1 MISEITV
8 EASLRANTGSAESRR
23 LRRVGLMPATI
34 YGDKKDP
41 ISVIVNAKEITR
53 ILRSE
58 SGHNTIFKLQTSGH
72 DATTVRIKDW
82 QIHPIS
88 GKLMHADFYRISLT
102 EKQNVNVPVELVGE
116 AAGTKIGGGIL
127 EHNLRE
133 LSIECLAADIPE
145 HIDVD
150 VSNLQLG
157 EHISVK
163 DISVPE
169 GLRILNNP
177 DQVVAS
183 VLAPREETVSEPLAE
198 PEVIKKGKE
207 EKQ

>member
-1 MISEITV
+1 MISDITV
-8 EASLRANTGSAESRR
+8 EASLRNNTGSAESRR

-41 ISVIVNAKEITR
+41 LSVIVNAKEITR

-58 SGHNTIFKLQTSGH
+58 SGHNTIFNLQTPGH

-133 LSIECLAADIPE
+133 LSVECLAADIPE
-145 HIDVD
+145 HISVD

-169 GLRILNNP
+169 GLRVLNNP

-207 EKQ
+207 EK

>member
-1 MISEITV
+1 MISDITV

-58 SGHNTIFKLQTSGH
+58 TGHNTIFKLQTSGH

-133 LSIECLAADIPE
+133 LSVECLATDIPE
-145 HIDVD
+145 HIAVD

-157 EHISVK
+157 EHISVR

-169 GLRILNNP
+169 GLRVLNNP

>member
-1 MISEITV
+1 MISDITV
-8 EASLRANTGSAESRR
+8 EASLRNNTGSAESRR

-41 ISVIVNAKEITR
+41 LSVIVNAKEITR

-58 SGHNTIFKLQTSGH
+58 SGHNTIFSLQTPGH

-102 EKQNVNVPVELVGE
+102 ENQYVNVPVELVGE
-116 AAGTKIGGGIL
+116 AAGTKLGGGTL
-127 EHNLRE
+127 EHSLRE
-133 LSIECLAADIPE
+133 LSVECLAANIPE
-145 HIDVD
+145 NITVD
-150 VSNLQLG
+150 ISNLQVG
-157 EHISVK
+157 DHISVK
-163 DISVPE
+163 DIIVPE
-169 GLRILNNP
+169 GLRILNNL

-183 VLAPREETVSEPLAE
+183 VVAPREEVVSEPLAE

-207 EKQ
+207 EK